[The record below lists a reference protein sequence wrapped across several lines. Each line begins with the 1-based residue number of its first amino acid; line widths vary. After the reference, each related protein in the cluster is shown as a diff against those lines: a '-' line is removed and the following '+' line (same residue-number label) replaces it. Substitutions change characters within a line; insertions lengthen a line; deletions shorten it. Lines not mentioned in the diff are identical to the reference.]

1 MILSDLL
8 TKLGSNSFNIHFSVE
23 AKNDQ
28 SNLDCAIY
36 STVMKC

>member
-1 MILSDLL
+1 
-8 TKLGSNSFNIHFSVE
+8 VE